1 MNKNSNIASDGDTSL
16 SEASMG
22 YTKKFWKEGAF
33 NEEEERGE
41 YRGFIFG
48 RFEKI
53 MDIPYAFIIIA
64 FTLSLY
70 LPL

>member
-33 NEEEERGE
+33 NEEEERTNKNSIH
-41 YRGFIFG
+41 R
-48 RFEKI
+48 K
-53 MDIPYAFIIIA
+53 
-64 FTLSLY
+64 
-70 LPL
+70 